1 MILFSGDTG
10 LRGRRP
16 GFGPLS
22 LRSDQTGHRGLG
34 EERKERARAHACACP
49 GTREEDRESPRPRP
63 RPRAFLLGP
72 SCTFSRRTS
81 HAYKTVTCIEQA
93 WAPSLVSDGA
103 GRPSAGARLS
113 RADATGG
120 WIYRYIDAGP
130 RWRPGGRPRHR
141 GQLATAPAP
150 LPEQTCARCSGRT
163 CSGQLAALSAVDAG
177 VPTTRSLNAAPA
189 GGGWRSADGPG
200 GGADGPHPA
209 RYRLSF
215 SPRLAQTVHALA
227 QCAWPRVDRRR
238 ASTPRLPTA
247 GAFEHGRPF
256 FSGKKQQLNQLQ
268 KSAVDPTA
276 GTKKG

>member
-1 MILFSGDTG
+1 MFSGDTG

-34 EERKERARAHACACP
+34 EERKERESAHACACP

-81 HAYKTVTCIEQA
+81 HAYKTVTCIEKA

-120 WIYRYIDAGP
+120 WT
-130 RWRPGGRPRHR
+130 RWRPGGRPRRR
-141 GQLATAPAP
+141 GQLPTAPAP
-150 LPEQTCARCSGRT
+150 PPAQTCSRCAGRT
-163 CSGQLAALSAVDAG
+163 RSGQLAALSAVDAG
-177 VPTTRSLNAAPA
+177 VPTTRAFARRA
-189 GGGWRSADGPG
+189 RGGVEVPMGPTLLVIASRFRPVWRRPCTRWRSAPG
-200 GGADGPHPA
+200 
-209 RYRLSF
+209 
-215 SPRLAQTVHALA
+215 
-227 QCAWPRVDRRR
+227 R
-238 ASTPRLPTA
+238 ASTDGARALRRFRW
-247 GAFEHGRPF
+247 AFEHGRPF
-256 FSGKKQQLNQLQ
+256 FRKKT
-268 KSAVDPTA
+268 AVESTA
-276 GTKKG
+276 EICS

>member
-34 EERKERARAHACACP
+34 EERKEREHAHACACP

-120 WIYRYIDAGP
+120 WIYRYMPD
-130 RWRPGGRPRHR
+130 RVGG
-141 GQLATAPAP
+141 
-150 LPEQTCARCSGRT
+150 
-163 CSGQLAALSAVDAG
+163 
-177 VPTTRSLNAAPA
+177 PA
-189 GGGWRSADGPG
+189 GGR
-200 GGADGPHPA
+200 GAAASCPLLPHPL
-209 RYRLSF
+209 RRRLVRGAPAEPAVGSWPP
-215 SPRLAQTVHALA
+215 SPRSTRA
-227 QCAWPRVDRRR
+227 CPRR
-238 ASTPRLPTA
+238 
-247 GAFEHGRPF
+247 GH
-256 FSGKKQQLNQLQ
+256 
-268 KSAVDPTA
+268 
-276 GTKKG
+276 

>member
-1 MILFSGDTG
+1 MFSGDTG

-34 EERKERARAHACACP
+34 EERKERERAHACACP

-141 GQLATAPAP
+141 GQLPTAPAP

-189 GGGWRSADGPG
+189 GGWRSADGPG

-238 ASTPRLPTA
+238 TSTPPLTA
-247 GAFEHGRPF
+247 GHFLNTAALF
-256 FSGKKQQLNQLQ
+256 FPKKT
-268 KSAVDPTA
+268 AVDRVSCIRENSP
-276 GTKKG
+276 GLQLEE